1 MSRRASTSLEKATTP
16 RGEDFLANPKL
27 KAALETLGKL
37 ARTELGDEDTDFPF
51 GAIRDGAA
59 MLAATEFDVWQV
71 TKVSPEREG
80 ELMPH
85 SEAIQELIAAAKI
98 AQGWMTQPSRLAG
111 TNMEE
116 PCKSIHRRLGTA
128 IDRVEAE
135 EKPQEL
141 NINVAVTDLSQY
153 HQIGGK

>member
-1 MSRRASTSLEKATTP
+1 MA
-16 RGEDFLANPKL
+16 
-27 KAALETLGKL
+27 
-37 ARTELGDEDTDFPF
+37 
-51 GAIRDGAA
+51 
-59 MLAATEFDVWQV
+59 
-71 TKVSPEREG
+71 
-80 ELMPH
+80 
-85 SEAIQELIAAAKI
+85 SEAIKELIAAAKI
-98 AQGWMTQPSRLAG
+98 AQGWMTQPSCLAG

-116 PCKSIHRRLGTA
+116 PCKSIHRRLGIA